1 MNWNMKFLGEILQ
14 RKKSKAI
21 LLSALLHYHCYYS
34 LLLMFSKQLYDAN
47 SHEWWDDVPGM
58 SDTNRLLRCLDILA
72 ALSGR
77 KQPPRRSRYWHQ
89 TRNHL
94 RIRINQ
100 SEIDTNNKFKQK
112 LLKIWNASFKD
123 LTILPERIYPSR
135 KDLSFQK
142 GFILPERIYPRRK
155 DLFRFWQEG
164 FSIWYDPWKMENNPI
179 KSTANNQSEIDQN
192 SSNTDR
198 KS

>member
-34 LLLMFSKQLYDAN
+34 LLLMFPKQLYDAN

-135 KDLSFQK
+135 KDLSSKK
-142 GFILPERIYPRRK
+142 GFI
-155 DLFRFWQEG
+155 
-164 FSIWYDPWKMENNPI
+164 
-179 KSTANNQSEIDQN
+179 
-192 SSNTDR
+192 
-198 KS
+198 